1 MTSIAKLKILS
12 GLKLQNKE
20 IIVEMATES
29 LISESDWES
38 NSNNSRSEQED
49 TWQESLENKIE
60 KNNKKPKKNKSSKS
74 RMSLFQKQVSKI
86 MRSLTKKS
94 SVAK

>member
-12 GLKLQNKE
+12 NLKLQNKE

-49 TWQESLENKIE
+49 T
-60 KNNKKPKKNKSSKS
+60 
-74 RMSLFQKQVSKI
+74 
-86 MRSLTKKS
+86 
-94 SVAK
+94 